1 MKCGFN
7 FFLPNLTKAYEY
19 NLYIA
24 HYIHKNRQLKERTTI
39 TYNKL
44 VILHYCRSTSF
55 LFEIILFEL
64 PSRQPNEPFGS
75 L

>member
-1 MKCGFN
+1 M
-7 FFLPNLTKAYEY
+7 Y
-19 NLYIA
+19 A
-24 HYIHKNRQLKERTTI
+24 HENKHLKERI
-39 TYNKL
+39 DKQKL
-44 VILHYCRSTSF
+44 VTFTYRSTSF